1 MEALIL
7 SYALD
12 TNGQNYRYV
21 QAAQKHGPDVLK
33 ALAIGNTDPAGVV
46 GRFKEAADKGDELR
60 IRSVSAAKYEY
71 LQFPM
76 DIFWDKQRRGSNEQM
91 IKELIMA
98 ADVIH
103 LNNSE
108 MAYKHFRIRKPALLH
123 HHGSLFRDGP
133 ERMLEKAK
141 YYRME
146 QAVSTIDLLRFAPDL
161 LTWLPSAYD
170 VDYFQAYAKQ
180 HARQPDGRVLIV
192 HCPTDRAKKH
202 TAVLLAAVEQLQAEG
217 LPVDLELIEFRP
229 WTESLAAKARADIV
243 FDQLMWGYGCN
254 GIEAWAMGKPVVA
267 GADDWTLEEMTRQWG
282 SLPFALASVETLT
295 DVLRQMVERHDYRQ
309 TYAEQGLAHVRKYHD
324 EKPALAILAELYQR
338 AIHRF
343 QRVRIPGKGPATG
356 PVTFR
361 QDGAR
366 KVYDPETGEP
376 IPFKDGQC
384 VTDDPYTIDRLRHLA
399 RRRAFGIE
407 EVA

>member
-1 MEALIL
+1 VEALIL

-21 QAAQKHGPDVLK
+21 QAAKKHGGDVLR
-33 ALAIGNTDPAGVV
+33 ALAIGHSDPAGVV
-46 GRFKEAADKGDELR
+46 GRFKVAADKGDDLR
-60 IRSVSAAKYEY
+60 IRSVSASKYEY
-71 LQFPM
+71 LQFPI
-76 DIFWDKQRRGSNEQM
+76 DIFWDKQRRGNSEQM

-170 VDYFQAYAKQ
+170 VDYFQAYAKE

-202 TAVLLAAVEQLQAEG
+202 TAVLLAAVDQLKAEG

-254 GIEAWAMGKPVVA
+254 GIEAWAMGKPVIA
-267 GADDWTLEEMTRQWG
+267 GADEWTLNEMTRQWG
-282 SLPFALASVETLT
+282 GLPFLEANQQSLT
-295 DVLRQMVERHDYRQ
+295 ARLRKLVTSPDLRAQW
-309 TYAEQGLAHVRKYHD
+309 AEYGLAHVRKYHD
-324 EKPALAILAELYQR
+324 EAPALAILAELYQK
-338 AIHRF
+338 AI
-343 QRVRIPGKGPATG
+343 QRYTRQRIPGKAPAGPA
-356 PVTFR
+356 TFR

-376 IPFKDGQC
+376 IPFKDGQI
-384 VTDDPYTIDRLRHLA
+384 VTDDPYVIDRLRHLA

>member
-1 MEALIL
+1 MEAVIL

-21 QAAQKHGPDVLK
+21 QAAQKHGADVLN
-33 ALAIGNTDPAGVV
+33 ALAIGHSDPAGVV
-46 GRFKEAADKGDELR
+46 GRFKVAADKGEELR
-60 IRSVSAAKYEY
+60 IRSVSASKYEY
-71 LQFPM
+71 LQFPI
-76 DIFWDKQRRGSNEQM
+76 DIFWDKQRRGNNEQM
-91 IKELIMA
+91 IRELIMA
-98 ADVIH
+98 ADVVH

-170 VDYFQAYAKQ
+170 VDYFQAYAKE

-202 TAVLLAAVEQLQAEG
+202 TAVLLAAVDTLKAEG
-217 LPVDLELIEFRP
+217 LPVDLELVEFRP

-254 GIEAWAMGKPVVA
+254 GIEAWAMGKPVIA
-267 GADDWTLEEMTRQWG
+267 GADDWTLGEMERQWG
-282 SLPFALASVETLT
+282 QLPFALASVETLT

-309 TYAEQGLAHVRKYHD
+309 QYADIGLAHVRKYHD
-324 EKPALAILAELYQR
+324 EAPALAILAELYQK
-338 AIHRF
+338 AIRRF
-343 QRVRIPGKGPATG
+343 YRERIPGKAPAT
-356 PVTFR
+356 PTVFR

-366 KVYDPETGEP
+366 KVYDQDGER
-376 IPFKDGQC
+376 IPFENGQI
-384 VTDDPYTIDRLRHLA
+384 VTSDPHMIDRLRQLA

>member
-1 MEALIL
+1 MEAVIL

-12 TNGQNYRYV
+12 TNGQNFRYV
-21 QAAQKHGPDVLK
+21 QAAEKHGADVLN
-33 ALAIGNTDPAGVV
+33 ALAIGHSDPAGVV
-46 GRFKEAADKGDELR
+46 GRFKVAADKGEELR
-60 IRSVSAAKYEY
+60 IRSVSASKYEY
-71 LQFPM
+71 LQFPI
-76 DIFWDKQRRGSNEQM
+76 DIFWDKQRRGNNEQM
-91 IKELIMA
+91 IRELIMA

-141 YYRME
+141 YYRFE

-170 VDYFQAYAKQ
+170 VDYFQAYAKE
-180 HARQPDGRVLIV
+180 HARPPDGRVLIV

-202 TAVLLAAVEQLQAEG
+202 TAVLLAAVDTLKAEG

-267 GADDWTLEEMTRQWG
+267 GADEWTLAEMARQWG
-282 SLPFALASVETLT
+282 GLPFFEANQQSLMPR
-295 DVLRQMVERHDYRQ
+295 LRKLVTSPDLRAQW
-309 TYAEQGLAHVRKYHD
+309 AEYGLAHVRKYHD
-324 EKPALAILAELYQR
+324 EAPALAILAELYQK
-338 AIHRF
+338 AIRRF
-343 QRVRIPGKGPATG
+343 YRERIPGKAPAT
-356 PVTFR
+356 PTVFR

-366 KVYDPETGEP
+366 KVYDQDGER
-376 IPFKDGQC
+376 IPFENGQI
-384 VTDDPYTIDRLRHLA
+384 VTSDPHMIDRLRQLA

>member
-1 MEALIL
+1 VEALIL

-21 QAAQKHGPDVLK
+21 QAAQKHGADVLT

-46 GRFKEAADKGDELR
+46 GRFKVAADKGEDLR

-71 LQFPM
+71 LQFPI
-76 DIFWDKQRRGSNEQM
+76 DIFWDKQRRGSNEQQ

-170 VDYFQAYAKQ
+170 VDYFQAYAKE
-180 HARQPDGRVLIV
+180 HARPPDGRVLIV

-202 TAVLLAAVEQLQAEG
+202 TAVLLAAVDTLKAEG

-267 GADDWTLEEMTRQWG
+267 GADDWTLAEMERRWG
-282 SLPFALASVETLT
+282 SFPFAVADPESLA
-295 DVLRQMVERHDYRQ
+295 DVLRQMVERHDMRAY
-309 TYAEQGLAHVRKYHD
+309 YAEHGLAHVRKYHD
-324 EKPALAILAELYQR
+324 EAPALVILAELYQK
-338 AIHRF
+338 AIR
-343 QRVRIPGKGPATG
+343 RYRRERIPGKAPAD
-356 PVTFR
+356 PVMFR

-376 IPFKDGQC
+376 IPFENGQI
-384 VTDDPYTIDRLRHLA
+384 VTDDPYVIDRLRHLA